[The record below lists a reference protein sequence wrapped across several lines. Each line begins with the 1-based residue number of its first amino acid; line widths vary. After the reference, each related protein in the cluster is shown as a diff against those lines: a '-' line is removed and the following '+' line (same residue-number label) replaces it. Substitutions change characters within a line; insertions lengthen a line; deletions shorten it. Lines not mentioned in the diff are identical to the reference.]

1 MTHPV
6 PAARHDGAGAPR
18 SPFTGSDVCA
28 AAGLPIVPGGRT
40 VMFDQDAWHFDDV
53 AGLPAYLPRT
63 SIRLDFTIITEPR
76 WRLVAKEYIYARLA
90 PADPV
95 VAVLPGG
102 NPPQRLG
109 AADHVALPLLDDG
122 LHRVPLGR
130 RGRGQVMI
138 GLHAGTVVGVDQRPG
153 RAVPGLAVPRRLE
166 GGADPPPV
174 HLDAV
179 LFDPRGLG

>member
-1 MTHPV
+1 MPRREDRKRAEQAHPR
-6 PAARHDGAGAPR
+6 PCRARLSGRAVQARGRVGAGGR
-18 SPFTGSDVCA
+18 EHVLTTGDDLGGG
-28 AAGLPIVPGGRT
+28 GLVQAQRG
-40 VMFDQDAWHFDDV
+40 D
-53 AGLPAYLPRT
+53 
-63 SIRLDFTIITEPR
+63 RLR
-76 WRLVAKEYIYARLA
+76 QGVGQLGQ
-90 PADPV
+90 
-95 VAVLPGG
+95 LPGG
-102 NPPQRLG
+102 NHPRRLG

-153 RAVPGLAVPRRLE
+153 RAVPGLAVPHRLE

-179 LFDPRGLG
+179 PFDPRGLG